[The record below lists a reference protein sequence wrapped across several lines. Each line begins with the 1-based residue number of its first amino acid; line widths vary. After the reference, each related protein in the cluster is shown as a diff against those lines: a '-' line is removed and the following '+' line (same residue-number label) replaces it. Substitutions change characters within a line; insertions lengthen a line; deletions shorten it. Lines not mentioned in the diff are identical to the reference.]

1 MLPTPVG
8 VASPLGKLTHLTL
21 SIPALQSKDP
31 FLSAKHIL
39 VTPSDAHLCVLLTR
53 NDRSGGT
60 IEGIEAPFLN
70 TLKCLHLRGPGAH
83 VCSELFKT
91 KGKALEK
98 IIIEMGERR
107 GLCDANMD
115 QLILHA
121 ATTASNHPEM
131 SISIAW
137 CSESLTTSRRTD
149 NIIFKKSPG
158 ALNADGTRNLPLV
171 ISGFLYHP
179 LSHPMRRERR
189 CAAFVIRSQDQRNR
203 DLACDKSW
211 KLAEEASKLAADPME
226 EENLEFEELATRRLQ
241 KLAEDQW
248 AQYQSKIPY
257 YLC

>member
-1 MLPTPVG
+1 MMPMPVG
-8 VASPLGKLTHLTL
+8 GGSPLGKLTHLTL
-21 SIPALQSKDP
+21 SISALQSKDP

-53 NDRSGGT
+53 NDPGGGT
-60 IEGIEAPFLN
+60 MEGIEAPFLN
-70 TLKCLHLRGPGAH
+70 TLKYLHIRGPGAH

-131 SISIAW
+131 SISIVW
-137 CSESLTTSRRTD
+137 CSESLTTSRQTD

-158 ALNADGTRNLPLV
+158 ALNADGTRNWPLV
-171 ISGFLYHP
+171 ISSSLYHP
-179 LSHPMRRERR
+179 PNHPMRRERR
-189 CAAFVIRSQDQRNR
+189 CAAFVIRSQDQRSR
-203 DLACDKSW
+203 ALVCDKNW
-211 KLAEEASKLAADPME
+211 KLAEEDSKLAADPME
-226 EENLEFEELATRRLQ
+226 EELEFEELATKRLQ

-248 AQYQSKIPY
+248 AQYQSNIPY